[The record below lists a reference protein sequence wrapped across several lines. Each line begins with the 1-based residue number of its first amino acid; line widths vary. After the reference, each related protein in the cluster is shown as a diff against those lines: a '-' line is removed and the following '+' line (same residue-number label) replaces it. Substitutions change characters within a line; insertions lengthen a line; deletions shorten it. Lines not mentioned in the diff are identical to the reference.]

1 MNRWLWVL
9 LVMLASSAGA
19 TDIVGL
25 NGEFKTLATELPKLN
40 AVMSD
45 TTDTN
50 VRLKKEYDLYLDDQ
64 KQKLAALEAAKAE
77 VTRTVKQPMEEK
89 VTATVNDYHA
99 RCNRTFNRE
108 TEMDQYNQCVA
119 DKERIEQDNAAASA
133 YWDKYVV
140 DWNRANVDPV
150 NAVILKQNARI
161 AEIDGLMKENF
172 KNFLDAQDRFRANK
186 KRLDAIVGEVRAY
199 CDNKPAP
206 AGGQFTYDE
215 WVKWCSNVDWDGA
228 RASLP
233 PMYSGR

>member
-9 LVMLASSAGA
+9 IALFASSAGA

-25 NGEFKTLATELPKLN
+25 NSEFKTLATELPKLN

-50 VRLKKEYDLYLDDQ
+50 VRLKKEYDLYIEDQ
-64 KQKLAALEAAKAE
+64 KQKKAAIEAAIAE
-77 VTRTVKQPMEEK
+77 VTRTVKEPMEQK
-89 VTATVNDYHA
+89 IAASTAEYQG
-99 RCNRTFNRE
+99 RCARTFDRD

-119 DKERIEQDNAAASA
+119 DKARIEQENAAASA

-161 AEIDGLMKENF
+161 AEIDGLMKANF

-206 AGGQFTYDE
+206 AGGQFTYNE

-233 PMYSGR
+233 PMYSAP

>member
-1 MNRWLWVL
+1 MSRYLLSL
-9 LVMLASSAGA
+9 LVLLASSAGA
-19 TDIVGL
+19 ADIVGL
-25 NGEFKTLATELPKLN
+25 NSEFKTLATELPKLN

-64 KQKLAALEAAKAE
+64 KQKLAALETAKAE
-77 VTRTVKQPMEEK
+77 VTRTVKEPLEQK
-89 VTATVNDYHA
+89 IAASTAEYQG
-99 RCNRTFNRE
+99 RCARTFNRE

-119 DKERIEQDNAAASA
+119 DKARVEQENAAASA

-161 AEIDGLMKENF
+161 AEIDGLMKANF

-186 KRLDAIVGEVRAY
+186 KRLDAIVGEVRVY

-233 PMYSGR
+233 PMYTAP